1 VTARRCQLL
10 PSQLSSGPNACSD
23 IAIYA
28 VTSYFPHRLRDT
40 ALHGWAGVAL
50 LLLFTSVGCNK
61 NSAATALATSS
72 PTPAAS
78 LPWQPHGLRRP
89 TVRCDFAVPAG
100 WTRSASPMPDHLAEL
115 LGPSSQAHLILAERV
130 ETSLPQARERAVAY
144 YQSGLLTAVDAK
156 LLQDAALPGCQA
168 QAHQLQLRSG
178 PKESGRVE
186 LVILLAFPEL
196 PVINLVARFPESD
209 LPAQQAVLAVASSL
223 RCQK

>member
-1 VTARRCQLL
+1 M
-10 PSQLSSGPNACSD
+10 
-23 IAIYA
+23 
-28 VTSYFPHRLRDT
+28 TSYFLRRLPDT
-40 ALHGWAGVAL
+40 ALHGWSAVAL
-50 LLLFTSVGCNK
+50 LLLFTSAGCNK
-61 NSAATALATSS
+61 KSATPALATSS
-72 PTPAAS
+72 ATPAPS

-130 ETSLPQARERAVAY
+130 ETSLPQARERVIAY

-178 PKESGRVE
+178 PKESGRIE

-196 PVINLVARFPESD
+196 PVIDVVARFPESD
-209 LPAQQAVLAVASSL
+209 LQAQQAVLALASSL
-223 RCQK
+223 RCTK